1 MESGFYSSED
11 GNRIFVVFGGKI
23 GVGVV
28 QNKVEK
34 QAGIYLQEL
43 DNNHE
48 IGEYRPEEFNKEK
61 TTIHLLFEDAKSIDI
76 LIKDLLEAKKELEK

>member
-23 GVGVV
+23 GVV

-43 DNNHE
+43 DNTHE
-48 IGEYRPEEFNKEK
+48 IGEYRPEEFNEEK

-76 LIKDLLEAKKELEK
+76 LIEDLLEAKNELEK